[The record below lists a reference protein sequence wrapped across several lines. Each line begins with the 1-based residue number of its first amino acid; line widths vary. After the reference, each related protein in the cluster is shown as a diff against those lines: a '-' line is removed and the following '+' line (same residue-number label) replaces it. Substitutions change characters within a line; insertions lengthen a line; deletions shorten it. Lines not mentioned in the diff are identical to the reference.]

1 MRHWLT
7 DRGSLTRRLKA
18 HCSDF
23 RVRPLATGLARP
35 NADEHKLLLLRPGSL
50 AYVREVLLSCHG
62 KPVVFAHSV
71 LPRSGLR
78 GGWNGITRL
87 GARPLGEALFND
99 HRIKRES
106 LAYLRL
112 SPHHALF
119 HAASPHHAFGAPAR
133 GTPAG
138 TPLPRSD
145 LSAAPARGTPAGTP
159 LLGSDPSAAP
169 ASGTPPDA
177 RPAGGVGAA
186 QPMWARRS
194 VFSLNG
200 RPLLVTEVF
209 LPGIEHL

>member
-1 MRHWLT
+1 
-7 DRGSLTRRLKA
+7 
-18 HCSDF
+18 
-23 RVRPLATGLARP
+23 
-35 NADEHKLLLLRPGSL
+35 
-50 AYVREVLLSCHG
+50 
-62 KPVVFAHSV
+62 

-119 HAASPHHAFGAPAR
+119 HAARLHYASRAPAR
-133 GTPAG
+133 
-138 TPLPRSD
+138 
-145 LSAAPARGTPAGTP
+145 
-159 LLGSDPSAAP
+159 
-169 ASGTPPDA
+169 GTPPDA
-177 RPAGGVGAA
+177 RPAGGLGAA

-200 RPLLVTEVF
+200 HPLLVTEVF
-209 LPGIEHL
+209 LPGIEQL

>member
-78 GGWNGITRL
+78 GGWNGIARL

-145 LSAAPARGTPAGTP
+145 PSAAPAR
-159 LLGSDPSAAP
+159 
-169 ASGTPPDA
+169 GTPPDA
-177 RPAGGVGAA
+177 RPAGGLGAA

>member
-1 MRHWLT
+1 
-7 DRGSLTRRLKA
+7 
-18 HCSDF
+18 
-23 RVRPLATGLARP
+23 
-35 NADEHKLLLLRPGSL
+35 
-50 AYVREVLLSCHG
+50 
-62 KPVVFAHSV
+62 

-119 HAASPHHAFGAPAR
+119 HAARPHHA
-133 GTPAG
+133 
-138 TPLPRSD
+138 
-145 LSAAPARGTPAGTP
+145 LSAPARGTPAGTP
-159 LLGSDPSAAP
+159 LLRSDPSA
-169 ASGTPPDA
+169 
-177 RPAGGVGAA
+177 V

-200 RPLLVTEVF
+200 HPLLVTEVF
-209 LPGIEHL
+209 LPGIEQL

>member
-1 MRHWLT
+1 MSKPLQGWIPHPFNVPRHMRHWLT

-18 HCSDF
+18 HCPDF

-119 HAASPHHAFGAPAR
+119 HAASPHHAC
-133 GTPAG
+133 
-138 TPLPRSD
+138 S
-145 LSAAPARGTPAGTP
+145 APARGTPAGTP
-159 LLGSDPSAAP
+159 LLAATLPQHPQGVRRQTLALRAVLAQRSPSGRAARCS
-169 ASGTPPDA
+169 A
-177 RPAGGVGAA
+177 
-186 QPMWARRS
+186 
-194 VFSLNG
+194 
-200 RPLLVTEVF
+200 
-209 LPGIEHL
+209 